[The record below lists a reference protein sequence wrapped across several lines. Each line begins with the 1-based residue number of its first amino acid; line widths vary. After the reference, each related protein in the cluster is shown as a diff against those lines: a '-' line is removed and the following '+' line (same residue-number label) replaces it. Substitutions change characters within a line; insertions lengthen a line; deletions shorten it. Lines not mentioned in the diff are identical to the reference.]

1 MAISK
6 EELIPGNDPSFRP
19 DYLEEYKGYQF
30 AISLSYHGTRDVNI
44 LFPKEIDVNNYI
56 EKGVTRKTIT
66 HIEKNWFYKLIR
78 GIFTPLTCDAGQ
90 VSTGRSMLCIR
101 NVGMMENDTSVLMV
115 REKDWAAAAE
125 KYKEV
130 FKELPDVKVKFDQFR
145 EFHNEI
151 ERKVDADD
159 HEGWA
164 PLVPSGVNE
173 IIDLSEKDIIEMC
186 HDFID
191 KMVNHK
197 TCSEKHNKLLK
208 TIKSSTTK
216 VDRRKRK

>member
-6 EELIPGNDPSFRP
+6 EELVPGNDPSFRP
-19 DYLEEYKGYQF
+19 DYLEEFKGYQF

-44 LFPKEIDVNNYI
+44 LFPKEIDINNYI
-56 EKGVTRKTIT
+56 EKSVTKKTIT
-66 HIEKNWFYKLIR
+66 QIEKNWFYKLIR
-78 GIFTPLTCDAGQ
+78 DIFTPLSCEAGQ
-90 VSTGRSMLCIR
+90 LSTGRSMLRIR
-101 NVGMMENDTSVLMV
+101 NVGMMENNTSVLMV

-130 FKELPDVKVKFDQFR
+130 FKDIPDVKAKFDKFR
-145 EFHNEI
+145 EFHNTI

-164 PLVPSGVNE
+164 SLIPSGVNE
-173 IIDLSEKDIIEMC
+173 IIDLSQDDIIEMC

-191 KMVNHK
+191 KMVDHE
-197 TCSEKHNKLLK
+197 TCSEKHNALLK
-208 TIKSSTTK
+208 TLKSSAKK